1 MVAESLDQLLSPH
14 DLDAER
20 SVLEAVMVEPGR
32 LTKATAILTPAD
44 FFRAAHGDIFA
55 AMIAVA
61 ERTGDGID
69 AITVCAELTQ
79 RGLLDEAG
87 GAAYIGSLM
96 SGVPRGVNLPHY
108 ADIVLRHSITR
119 RTLYDLRLAMFQI
132 AREGASGDAL
142 DLVEVT
148 AQRARHAADAVED
161 DDQLFVTAADTCQD
175 QESVPMALEPY
186 LPAGSIGSVVAKVK
200 EGKTTIILEMVR
212 CIRHGDGFAGFKAPP
227 AHDRVLY
234 ATEQL
239 RASFTKQLKD
249 AGLATDLGVV
259 VSYLSKWRGRPWSE
273 VGPAL
278 IRKAG
283 QEEASVIVIDTA
295 SRWFGFRADEENQS
309 GGAEHVQVLQS
320 FCDQGGTVLLA
331 RHGRTTGG
339 NVSDAGRGSSAID
352 GAVDFILQLV
362 QPGADSSVREIRA
375 KGRFEMPETLAVRRR
390 PNPHHPHSP
399 EIDDGDEAPQPYLFE
414 AVQPVATKSNSR
426 ERVRMALA
434 NGHQTKAALSKC
446 LNLSPS
452 TIDRAL
458 EELQGLGV
466 VRDVG
471 KIKNAVLFGLVEAG
485 STSPSQSLGDGGDEV
500 HGG

>member
-1 MVAESLDQLLSPH
+1 MVGGSLDQLLSPH

-20 SVLEAVMVEPGR
+20 SVLGALMVEPAR
-32 LTKATAILTPAD
+32 LSQATDLLGPAD
-44 FFRAAHGDIFA
+44 FFRAAHGDIYA
-55 AMIAVA
+55 SMIAVA
-61 ERTGDGID
+61 KRTGDGID
-69 AITVCAELTQ
+69 PITVCAELTQ
-79 RGLLDEAG
+79 RGLLEDAG

-119 RTLYDLRLAMFQI
+119 RTLYDLRSAMFQI
-132 AREGASGDAL
+132 AKEGASAEAL
-142 DLVEVT
+142 GLVEVT
-148 AQRARHAADAVED
+148 AQRARHATDAGEGDEHLV
-161 DDQLFVTAADTCQD
+161 VTAAETCRD
-175 QESVPMALEPY
+175 QEALPMILEPY
-186 LPAGSIGSVVAKVK
+186 LPAGSIGGVVAKVK
-200 EGKTTIILEMVR
+200 EGKTTLILEWVG
-212 CIRHGDGFAGFKAPP
+212 CIRRGRGFAGFAAPP
-227 AHDRVLY
+227 ADGRVLY
-234 ATEQL
+234 ATEQPK
-239 RASFTKQLKD
+239 ASFTKQLRD
-249 AGLATDLGVV
+249 AGLATDENLVV
-259 VSYLSKWRGRPWSE
+259 TYLSSWRGRPWSA

-278 IRKAG
+278 VRKAVR
-283 QEEASVIVIDTA
+283 ARVSLIVIDTA
-295 SRWFGFRADEENQS
+295 SRWFGFKADEENQS

-320 FCDQGGTVLLA
+320 FCDQGGTVLLS
-331 RHGRTTGG
+331 RHGRKAGG
-339 NVSDAGRGSSAID
+339 SVSDAGRGSSAID
-352 GAVDFILQLV
+352 GAVDYILQVV
-362 QPGADSSVREIRA
+362 QPGADPNVREIRA
-375 KGRFEMPETLAVRRR
+375 KGRFEMPDQLAVRRR

-434 NGHQTKAALSKC
+434 DGHQTKAALSKC

-471 KIKNAVLFGLVEAG
+471 KIKNAVLFGLGEAG

>member
-283 QEEASVIVIDTA
+283 QEEPRSLSSTLRAAGLASGRMRRTRAAVPSMSKCCRASV
-295 SRWFGFRADEENQS
+295 
-309 GGAEHVQVLQS
+309 
-320 FCDQGGTVLLA
+320 
-331 RHGRTTGG
+331 
-339 NVSDAGRGSSAID
+339 
-352 GAVDFILQLV
+352 
-362 QPGADSSVREIRA
+362 
-375 KGRFEMPETLAVRRR
+375 
-390 PNPHHPHSP
+390 
-399 EIDDGDEAPQPYLFE
+399 
-414 AVQPVATKSNSR
+414 
-426 ERVRMALA
+426 
-434 NGHQTKAALSKC
+434 TKAAPFSWRGMGARLAAMSATPAGEAQ
-446 LNLSPS
+446 PS
-452 TIDRAL
+452 TAPLTSSSNWSSPVLILAS
-458 EELQGLGV
+458 
-466 VRDVG
+466 G
-471 KIKNAVLFGLVEAG
+471 KSGPKGA
-485 STSPSQSLGDGGDEV
+485 SRCRKR
-500 HGG
+500 